1 MLKIVGVLLILIVGA
16 GVGAAYKYGFILN
29 PSPTAP
35 PPESSVYDFTM
46 RDIDG
51 GQQLLEPGTR
61 NRGGDQ
67 GVLLYEIQGHISD
80 VRKDL
85 GQG

>member
-51 GQQLLEPGTR
+51 E
-61 NRGGDQ
+61 N
-67 GVLLYEIQGHISD
+67 VN
-80 VRKDL
+80 L
-85 GQG
+85 GIYKGKVVMIVNVASKCG